1 MANLAEDKNKLV
13 LYFGIEIQLL
23 SACTAILH
31 VSTALFYLSG
41 WEAEISSFLSC
52 YSPIPDGAIS
62 PIPC

>member
-31 VSTALFYLSG
+31 VSSILFYLSG
-41 WEAEISSFLSC
+41 
-52 YSPIPDGAIS
+52 
-62 PIPC
+62 